1 MSFFPASLENLIDK
15 FASLPGIGRKSA
27 QRLAFHVL
35 SLPESEANAFA
46 NAIIDAKKSVHCC
59 NICQNLTEGDICS
72 ICASDRRDKGTI
84 CVVSEPRDVLSI
96 ERGREYNGTYHVLH
110 GVLSPMNHVG
120 PDDVRIKE
128 LLQRVASEDES
139 IEEVIMATNPDTEGE
154 ATAMYISRLL
164 KPFNVKVTRLAY
176 GIPVGSNLEFA
187 DDATLNRAIE
197 GRTEM

>member
-1 MSFFPASLENLIDK
+1 MSFFPASLETLIDR

-35 SLPESEANAFA
+35 SLPMEETKAFA
-46 NAIIDAKKSVHCC
+46 DAIMDARTSVHCC
-59 NICQNLTEGDICS
+59 RICQNLTEGEICS
-72 ICASDRRDKGTI
+72 ICASDRRDKSQI

-120 PDDVRIKE
+120 PDDIRIKE
-128 LLQRVASEDES
+128 LLQRVADND

-154 ATAMYISRLL
+154 ATAMYLSRLL
-164 KPFNVKVTRLAY
+164 KPFQIKVTRLAY

>member
-27 QRLAFHVL
+27 QRLAFYVL
-35 SLPESEANAFA
+35 GLPDEEARDFA
-46 NAIIDAKKSVHCC
+46 AAIVEAKNSVHCC
-59 NICQNLTEGDICS
+59 SVCQNLTEGELCP

-96 ERGREYNGTYHVLH
+96 ERGHEYNGTYHVLH
-110 GVLSPMNHVG
+110 GALSPMSHVG
-120 PDDVRIKE
+120 PDDIKIKE
-128 LLQRVASEDES
+128 LLVRVAES
-139 IEEVIMATNPDTEGE
+139 DVDEVIMATNPDTEGE

-187 DDATLNRAIE
+187 DDATLNRAME

>member
-1 MSFFPASLENLIDK
+1 MSFFPASLETLIDR

-35 SLPESEANAFA
+35 ALPDEEAAACA
-46 NAIIDAKKSVHCC
+46 NAITDAKANVHCC
-59 NICQNLTEGDICS
+59 RICQNLTEGEVCAICE
-72 ICASDRRDKGTI
+72 SDRRDKGTI

-96 ERGREYNGTYHVLH
+96 ERGHEYNGTYHVLH

-120 PDDVRIKE
+120 PDDIRIKE
-128 LLQRVASEDES
+128 LLIRAAENDV
-139 IEEVIMATNPDTEGE
+139 EEVIMATNPDTEGE

-164 KPFNVKVTRLAY
+164 KPFQIKVTRLAY

-187 DDATLNRAIE
+187 DDATLSRAIE